1 MDGQVE
7 QEYKINI
14 IAKKLSRSVSNKDI
28 TLISLDEI

>member
-7 QEYKINI
+7 QEYKINVI
-14 IAKKLSRSVSNKDI
+14 VKKLSRSVSNNDI